1 MRNNTTFTSA
11 ISNIEFP
18 ENDRVS
24 GKTIRTSIL
33 NLILEDF
40 PDFDVNDSISV
51 QELNVYREKYISKF
65 LQTEISQ
72 LSKLEKDVVR
82 SLGDDTSF
90 VAKVEE
96 EVDTRNYGQIVA
108 DKVAAFGG
116 SWTFIIAF
124 FVFISIWI
132 GSNVIIF
139 TNKEFDPYPFILLN
153 LILSCIAA
161 LQAPV
166 IMMSQN
172 RQEEKDRER
181 AKKDYMINLKS
192 ELEIRMLDEKLDHLI
207 MHQQQEL
214 IEIQKVQ
221 IENQGSVRALIKV
234 EGIHQSTQGKQ
245 LLPFVLRLYFY
256 ENSNS
261 IRAIHSFV
269 YDADEN
275 HDFIKGIGFRFD
287 ALLKD
292 FDKAEE
298 ILQSAYEK
306 EPSEAVI
313 YDHYGDVLWT
323 NGKQIQARY
332 VWQNA
337 IKLKNIE
344 QDLKESINKKIIF
357 GLDDADK
364 NKS

>member
-1 MRNNTTFTSA
+1 MSNNTTFKSA

-18 ENDRVS
+18 EHDRVS
-24 GKTIRTSIL
+24 WKTIRTSIL

-124 FVFISIWI
+124 FIFITIWI

-153 LILSCIAA
+153 LILSCVAA

-192 ELEIRMLDEKLDHLI
+192 ELEIRMLDDKIDHLV

-221 IENQGSVRALIKV
+221 IEMMN
-234 EGIHQSTQGKQ
+234 
-245 LLPFVLRLYFY
+245 
-256 ENSNS
+256 
-261 IRAIHSFV
+261 
-269 YDADEN
+269 D
-275 HDFIKGIGFRFD
+275 
-287 ALLKD
+287 
-292 FDKAEE
+292 
-298 ILQSAYEK
+298 ILNRMK
-306 EPSEAVI
+306 
-313 YDHYGDVLWT
+313 
-323 NGKQIQARY
+323 
-332 VWQNA
+332 
-337 IKLKNIE
+337 
-344 QDLKESINKKIIF
+344 
-357 GLDDADK
+357 
-364 NKS
+364 